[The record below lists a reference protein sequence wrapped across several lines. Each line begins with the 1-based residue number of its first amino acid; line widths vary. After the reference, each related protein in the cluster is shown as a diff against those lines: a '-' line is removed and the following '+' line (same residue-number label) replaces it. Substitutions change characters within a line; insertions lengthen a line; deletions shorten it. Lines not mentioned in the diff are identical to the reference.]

1 MTTLAHRVAEQFH
14 QAAQKSIA
22 PAQLDQL
29 KELTNRNHHSEAAVL
44 GAKLL
49 GARALEKKL
58 GLVRQLHELEGSMP
72 MALGQYRNLLF
83 DALMEHAKR
92 NLSEEDYK
100 AFYGCF

>member
-1 MTTLAHRVAEQFH
+1 MTTLAHRVAEQFY

-29 KELTNRNHHSEAAVL
+29 KELTNRNYHAEALVL

-49 GARALEKKL
+49 GARALGKKL
-58 GLVRQLHELEGSMP
+58 DLVRQLRDLEGFMP
-72 MALGQYRNLLF
+72 PGLGKYRDTLL

-92 NLSEEDYK
+92 SLSEEDYQ